1 MYCVFN
7 TLNFYEIFKILRC
20 VKKKRLPMKT
30 VLILSSFFFILCQ
43 VVFYHLHISNKLL
56 IRVFYLKQQSLHL
69 L

>member
-30 VLILSSFFFILCQ
+30 VLILSSFFFFCVPPRLFCDPQ
-43 VVFYHLHISNKLL
+43 GLPVK
-56 IRVFYLKQQSLHL
+56 
-69 L
+69 